1 MPPQMGGLISDAVY
15 DGLLE
20 SYSGHIIKNHTMATH
35 FVDVPSKEK
44 RKDDS
49 YWVSFFFF
57 DF

>member
-57 DF
+57 